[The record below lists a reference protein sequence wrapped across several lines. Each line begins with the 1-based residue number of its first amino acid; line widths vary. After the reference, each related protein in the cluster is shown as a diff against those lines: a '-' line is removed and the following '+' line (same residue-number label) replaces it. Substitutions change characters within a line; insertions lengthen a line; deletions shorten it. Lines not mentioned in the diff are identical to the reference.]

1 VSTKNK
7 SWSRRE
13 FIQKSA
19 AAGAVLSFSR
29 FHAVSSTADAQSLN
43 KNRVTVAHGVGV
55 YSMNP
60 YAVTT
65 SPIQGV
71 WGSVMESLLEFDYDK
86 REYRGIL
93 AESWTIKGN
102 KLYFTIRKGVRF
114 HDGTPF
120 TGKDV
125 IASLKRMITDKQS
138 LVAPSLQN
146 IKEME
151 LPDDFNFVLTLKKA
165 DATALEDLNNRV
177 IMKQAVAEKMG
188 EADNPPIGTGPF
200 KFVSWERSGNFVM
213 RRNENYWG
221 PPAKIEEILY
231 KVIKED
237 AARIAA
243 LESGQADLIS
253 NIPPHEVARLKSN
266 PRLQVQPVQGLRPI
280 FLVLSPAYKPLDNPK
295 VRRAITQ
302 AIDREGLIKHILEG
316 NAYPLIGLL
325 SPQVFGYD
333 PGAKA
338 YPYDLQNSKQL
349 LKEAGFGSG
358 FEIEY
363 YSPTGRYPK
372 DLEIA
377 QVIVEQL
384 SKVGIKAILKTP
396 EWSIFNTDYKNGK
409 YPMYLTGRGSLTDA
423 NALFHQYFR
432 SGVTKRV
439 IGYSNPKLDEIL
451 DTEQQ
456 TFDVKKREQLLGDA
470 HRIILE
476 DAPAIP
482 LWNSMDIYA
491 HRADLVWTP
500 PPDEKVQL
508 KHASYRSK

>member
-1 VSTKNK
+1 MKNK
-7 SWSRRE
+7 TWSRRE

-29 FHAVSSTADAQSLN
+29 LHAVSPRVEAQSLN

-71 WGSVMESLLEFDYDK
+71 WGSVMETLIDFDYDK

-93 AESWTIKGN
+93 AESWTVKGN
-102 KLYFTIRKGVRF
+102 KLHFTVRKGVRF

-120 TGKDV
+120 SGKDV

-177 IMKQAVAEKMG
+177 IMKQQVAEKMG
-188 EADNPPIGTGPF
+188 EADSPPIGTGPF

-213 RRNENYWG
+213 RRHENYWG
-221 PPAKIEEILY
+221 PPARIEEILY

-243 LESGQADLIS
+243 LESGQADLVS

-316 NAYPLIGLL
+316 NAYPLSGLL

-338 YPYDLQNSKQL
+338 YPYDPEKAKQL

-358 FEIEY
+358 FELEY

-384 SKVGIKAILKTP
+384 SRVGIKAILKTP

-432 SGVTKRV
+432 TGVTKRV
-439 IGYSNPKLDEIL
+439 LGYSNPKLDEIL

-456 TFDVKKREQLLGDA
+456 TFDVKKRERLLGDA

-476 DAPAIP
+476 DASAIP

-508 KHASYRSK
+508 KDASYKSK